1 MNMRDAETGG
11 IMWESGEWG
20 DKMWR
25 QELKARIPADILA
38 CRAVSREINFSSRE
52 MMTAFKLEQRI
63 FYQGMCI
70 EEWFFNFGFVIPNST
85 NSWQQIIEAAG
96 EDQMMTAEQLSGEI
110 TIETTFLDGK
120 SLIAKCLVRIFYV

>member
-1 MNMRDAETGG
+1 MRDASTGT

-20 DKMWR
+20 EKMWKT
-25 QELKARIPADILA
+25 ELKARIPADILS

-52 MMTAFKLEQRI
+52 SMTGFKLEQRI
-63 FYQGMCI
+63 FYQGICI

-96 EDQMMTAEQLSGEI
+96 EDQMMTAEQLSGEV

-120 SLIAKCLVRIFYV
+120 SFIAKCLVRLYYV